1 MQTSEQTN
9 KNRSRVV
16 VIATHNV
23 VKLPTKATSST
34 LCEYT
39 VSIYRRLL
47 YCNAIVCL
55 TLVCASL
62 VQITGVC
69 RTNSVTRFAA
79 LHGFNLF
86 TLRDHPKGS
95 FLKISIFFY
104 FLQLLYL
111 NVTLIPINRKAFYVL
126 RKRLA

>member
-1 MQTSEQTN
+1 MQTNEQTN

-16 VIATHNV
+16 VIATHSV

-69 RTNSVTRFAA
+69 RTNVFLASQRYTDLTSLPCAIILEDLSLKYQF
-79 LHGFNLF
+79 FLF
-86 TLRDHPKGS
+86 TS
-95 FLKISIFFY
+95 TFISECY
-104 FLQLLYL
+104 SYS
-111 NVTLIPINRKAFYVL
+111 NK
-126 RKRLA
+126 

>member
-1 MQTSEQTN
+1 M
-9 KNRSRVV
+9 V

-39 VSIYRRLL
+39 ASIYRRLL

-62 VQITGVC
+62 GADHGSLSHERFPRVATGRDSLTCAIILEDLSLKYQFFV
-69 RTNSVTRFAA
+69 FA
-79 LHGFNLF
+79 
-86 TLRDHPKGS
+86 
-95 FLKISIFFY
+95 
-104 FLQLLYL
+104 
-111 NVTLIPINRKAFYVL
+111 
-126 RKRLA
+126 

>member
-1 MQTSEQTN
+1 MQTSEQAN

-39 VSIYRRLL
+39 ASIYRRLL

-62 VQITGVC
+62 GADHGSLSHERFPRVATG
-69 RTNSVTRFAA
+69 
-79 LHGFNLF
+79 L
-86 TLRDHPKGS
+86 TL
-95 FLKISIFFY
+95 
-104 FLQLLYL
+104 
-111 NVTLIPINRKAFYVL
+111 
-126 RKRLA
+126 